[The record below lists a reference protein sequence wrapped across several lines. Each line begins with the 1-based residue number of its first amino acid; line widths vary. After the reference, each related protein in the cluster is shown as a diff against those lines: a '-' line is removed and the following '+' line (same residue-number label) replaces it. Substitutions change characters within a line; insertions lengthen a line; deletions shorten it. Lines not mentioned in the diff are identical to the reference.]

1 MLNKAPLIF
10 EAWQAYIT
18 HRRLAPILEPTIA
31 LSWERC
37 RYYGID
43 PNDSLTNCRELTEEE
58 LEDRRERRQVLLDNA
73 KTFLETV
80 YRIVEGSGF
89 MVILTD
95 EQGWVLEMLGD
106 PEIVN
111 YTQGLNFTPGSNW
124 SEEIRGT
131 NAIGTAIIEQRPLQV
146 YATEHYC
153 KSLHH
158 LTCSA
163 SPIYDCNRVLLGI
176 LDVTGPSNCAHPHTL
191 GMVVSAV
198 AAIEKQIANSAVS
211 DNVISAYSKLNTIIE
226 SITEGVITVN
236 AYGVVKHINTLGAR
250 ILNNTTDACIGR
262 TMSDIF
268 GENTVFEKALKN
280 GEQFDGKE
288 LTVNTPKGRVPII
301 CSVKLFTDTK
311 GRSGII
317 ISISEQKRVHR
328 LVNEIAGTQARFNFK
343 DVIGRSAEIQ
353 RVVTFAKTVARNDST
368 VLIQGESGTGKEI
381 FAQAIHRHSLR
392 KDEPFVAIN
401 CAAIPRA
408 LVESELFG
416 YVDGAFTGGHKGGRP
431 GKLELA
437 NSGTIFLDEIG
448 DMPLEIQGSLLRF
461 LQERQITRIGAQ
473 KPFPLDVRVIA
484 ATHKDLIKEVDK
496 GNFRLDLYYRLN
508 VVRLNLPPLRERK
521 GDILLLAEYFIRH
534 ISQKLDKQ
542 EPVMS
547 EDAILLLQN
556 YDWPGNIRELE
567 NMVEHVMNILET
579 PVLTVSHLPE
589 ALKKSYR
596 PVDITGTGGMLKE
609 SEATTIKQA
618 LSLCHGNLTKSAEFL
633 GIGRATLYR
642 KLKKL
647 GIS

>member
-1 MLNKAPLIF
+1 M
-10 EAWQAYIT
+10 
-18 HRRLAPILEPTIA
+18 EPTIA

-43 PNDSLTNCRELTEEE
+43 PYDSLTGCRELTEEE
-58 LEDRRERRQVLLDNA
+58 LQARRERRMVLLDNA
-73 KTFLETV
+73 KPFLETL

-106 PEIVN
+106 PEIVTN
-111 YTQGLNFTPGSNW
+111 TKQLNFLPGSNW
-124 SEEIRGT
+124 NEETRGT

-163 SPIYDCNRVLLGI
+163 SPIYDCNRVMLGI
-176 LDVTGPSNCAHPHTL
+176 LDVTGPCQYSHPHTL

-211 DNVISAYSKLNTIIE
+211 DNVVSAYSKLNTIIE
-226 SITEGVITVN
+226 SISDGVITVN

-250 ILNNTTDACIGR
+250 ILNTSPEACIGR
-262 TMSDIF
+262 TISDLF
-268 GENTVFEKALKN
+268 GEATVLEKALKN
-280 GEQFDGKE
+280 REQFDGKE
-288 LTVNTPKGRVPII
+288 LIVTTPKGRVPII

-317 ISISEQKRVHR
+317 VSISEQKRVHR
-328 LVNEIAGTQARFNFK
+328 LVNEIAGTQARFSFR
-343 DVIGRSAEIQ
+343 DVIGRSPEIQ

-461 LQERQITRIGAQ
+461 LQERQITRIGAH
-473 KPFPLDVRVIA
+473 KPIPLDVRVIA
-484 ATHKDLIKEVDK
+484 ATHKDLIREVDL

-521 GDILLLAEYFIRH
+521 GDIILLAEYFIREM
-534 ISQKLDKQ
+534 SRKLGKQ
-542 EPVMS
+542 EPVIS
-547 EDAILLLQN
+547 EDAIMLLQN

-567 NMVEHVMNILET
+567 NVVEHIMNILDT

-596 PVDITGTGGMLKE
+596 PVHHLASVGMLRE
-609 SEATTIKQA
+609 NEATTIREAIQ
-618 LSLCHGNLTKSAEFL
+618 LCQGNLTKSAEFL

-642 KLKKL
+642 KIKKL
-647 GIS
+647 GISS